1 MSNISSRR
9 RFLATGFTAALLTK
23 TAPAFAQSQVY
34 KLAHPDTNKHPAQK
48 VAERFA
54 DEVAKRTNG
63 RIQIHVYPAGTLGS
77 EINIIQGLQTGIVD
91 FAMHT
96 SGYLESFVP
105 HIQVLDLPFV
115 FKDSAAAQKTLDG
128 PVGKE
133 LASDMLEK
141 NIVHLAWGHYGWR
154 QVETTDK
161 VVHTASDMKNVKI
174 RIQAGPLFA
183 GMFKAVGAV
192 PVVID
197 AGDVY
202 IALQQKTVDA
212 CEFPFLA
219 YVTNKIF
226 EVAKHVAKTQHVYNA
241 GALMMSK
248 PKFDAL
254 SASDKEIVRSA
265 GVNQTTYWRT
275 LVAQTDA
282 DYEKQMTAKGIQIT
296 TTDYASFRAAMDP
309 VYAEFKPKY
318 PQLFEKVVG
327 ATT

>member
-1 MSNISSRR
+1 MSHLSSRR

-23 TAPAFAQSQVY
+23 TAPALAQTQVY

-54 DEVAKRTNG
+54 AEVAKRTNG
-63 RIQIHVYPAGTLGS
+63 RIQINVYPAGTLGS

-105 HIQVLDLPFV
+105 RIQVLDLPFV
-115 FKDSAAAQKTLDG
+115 FKDSATAQRTLDG
-128 PVGKE
+128 EVGKE
-133 LASDMLEK
+133 LAADMLEK
-141 NIVHLAWGHYGWR
+141 NIVHLGWGHYGWR

-161 VVHTASDMKNVKI
+161 VVHNAADMKNVKI

-183 GMFKAVGAV
+183 GMFKAVGAI

-241 GALMMSK
+241 GALMVSK
-248 PKFDAL
+248 VKFDAM
-254 SASDKEIVRSA
+254 SPADQAVIRSA
-265 GVNQTTYWRT
+265 GANQSSFWRS

-282 DYEKQMTAKGIQIT
+282 AYEKQMIAQGIQVT
-296 TTDYASFRAAMDP
+296 STDFASFRSAMNP

-318 PQLFEKVVG
+318 PQLFDKVVG
-327 ATT
+327 TNT

>member
-1 MSNISSRR
+1 VSDQPSRR
-9 RFLATGFTAALLTK
+9 RFLTAGFTAALLTR
-23 TAPAFAQSQVY
+23 TPPAFAQTQTF
-34 KLAHPDTNKHPAQK
+34 KLAHPDTNQHPAQK

-54 DEVAKRTNG
+54 AEVARRTNG

-77 EINIIQGLQTGIVD
+77 EINIIQGLQTGIID

-105 HIQVLDLPFV
+105 TIQVLDLPFL
-115 FKDSAAAQKTLDG
+115 FKDSNAAQRVLDG
-128 PVGKE
+128 EPGKE
-133 LASDMLEK
+133 LASDLLAK

-161 VVHTASDMKNVKI
+161 VVRTASDMKNVKI

-183 GMFKAVGAV
+183 SMFKAVGAV

-219 YVTNKIF
+219 YVTNKIY

-241 GALMMSK
+241 GALMASK

-254 SASDKEIVRSA
+254 SAADQQIVRSA
-265 GVNQTTYWRT
+265 GAGQTAFWRN
-275 LVAQTDA
+275 LVAETDA
-282 DYEKQMTAKGIQIT
+282 KFEKQMAARGIQIT
-296 TTDYASFRAAMDP
+296 TTDFASFRAAMNP

-318 PQLFEKVVG
+318 PQLFDEVV
-327 ATT
+327 AAAS

>member
-1 MSNISSRR
+1 MSPHASRR

-23 TAPAFAQSQVY
+23 TAPAFAQTQTY

-54 DEVAKRTNG
+54 AEVSKRTNG
-63 RIQIHVYPAGTLGS
+63 RIQINVYPAGTLGS

-105 HIQVLDLPFV
+105 RIQALDLPFV
-115 FKDSAAAQKTLDG
+115 FKDSAAAQRTLDG
-128 PVGKE
+128 EVGKE
-133 LASDMLEK
+133 LAGDMLEK

-161 VVHTASDMKNVKI
+161 VIRNAADMQNVKI

-183 GMFKAVGAV
+183 SMFKAVGAV

-202 IALQQKTVDA
+202 IALQQKTVGA

-248 PKFDAL
+248 VKFAGL
-254 SASDKEIVRSA
+254 SPADQEIVRSA
-265 GVNQTTYWRT
+265 GANQSSYWRT

-282 DYEKQMTAKGIQIT
+282 AFEKQMIAQGIAVT
-296 TTDYASFRAAMDP
+296 TTDFNSFHTAMNS

-318 PQLFEKVVG
+318 PELFDKVVG
-327 ATT
+327 AGA